1 MHRRPTARAVAGAA
15 VLVMLAGACSSSDS
29 SDAAGSPATT
39 GGGDGAAD
47 VVYPGDDWD
56 EADAEEMGFDPARLD
71 EVASGAEAA
80 DSNCLLV
87 TRRGQIVGE
96 WYWDD
101 TDETTAQ
108 EVFSA
113 TKSYGSTLVGIAQ
126 AEGHL
131 DIDDPVAEYIPE
143 WADTPSEDVTIRNLL
158 SNDSGREWS
167 LAIDYGQM
175 VGSGDTT
182 TFGIELSQDAPPGT
196 TWAYNNSAIQ
206 TLDAVIEAAT
216 GEETADYAR
225 DKLLDPIGM
234 SGSEMSHDAAGNTLV
249 FMGLQSTCRDMARFG
264 YLFLRQ
270 GNWDGTQVV
279 PEEWVAEAT
288 TPSQEINPGYG
299 FLWWLNHPGGRR
311 DVTRATG
318 AGEDG
323 GEGAA
328 GQAADGAPEDM
339 YWALGLGGQVISV
352 DPGSETVVVRL
363 GPGRVDGPS
372 AQWGPAQAAEVVT
385 SALTDP

>member
-15 VLVMLAGACSSSDS
+15 VLVTLAGACSSSDS

-39 GGGDGAAD
+39 GGGAGSAD

-143 WADTPSEDVTIRNLL
+143 WEGTPSEDVTIRNLL

-182 TFGIELSQDAPPGT
+182 TFGIELGQDEPPGT

-225 DKLLDPIGM
+225 DRLLDPIGM
-234 SGSEMSHDAAGNTLV
+234 SGSEMRHDAAGNTLV

-264 YLFLRQ
+264 YLFLRD
-270 GNWDGTQVV
+270 GDWDGTQVV

-311 DVTRATG
+311 DVMQATS

-323 GEGAA
+323 GEGA

-363 GPGRVDGPS
+363 GPGLVGGAS
-372 AQWGPAQAAEVVT
+372 AEWGPAQAAEVVT